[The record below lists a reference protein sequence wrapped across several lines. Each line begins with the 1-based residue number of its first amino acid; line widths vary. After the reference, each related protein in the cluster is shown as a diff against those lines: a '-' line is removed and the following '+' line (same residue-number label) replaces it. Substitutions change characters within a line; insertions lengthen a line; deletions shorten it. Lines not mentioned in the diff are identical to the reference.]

1 MSIRTIVRG
10 LSALLLGFALS
21 FIAPIVTALCYGEP
35 LTPFLIPSLILIG
48 VSGMLLLIIPRRS
61 STYFTRDSF
70 AIVTLFWTLVCIVG
84 AVPFVLSIDGIGWV
98 DALFEAASGFTT
110 TGATIY
116 SDVEV
121 LPKSILLW
129 RSLTHWLGGMGIIV
143 LAVAVLPILGV
154 SGFRLMSAE
163 APGPDIEKLT
173 PRITHTARVFWLIYF
188 SFTIVETALLI
199 FGGMGVFDA
208 INHTFATLAT
218 GGFSTKNA
226 SIAAF
231 NSSYIEWVVIL
242 FMFLSGINFALY
254 FRALTGRFDIIRNN
268 SELKAYVFLFTL
280 AVLIVA
286 ASLYF
291 TGEYSGIETVFRYS
305 AFQVATLMT
314 STGFATADYTLWPM
328 LPQGM
333 LLLMLFIG
341 GCVGSTSGGIKMM
354 HVTVMIKTAGKQL
367 RSLVYPRGMF
377 PIRLNKKPLD
387 SAIVTAVS
395 GFVFL
400 YIVFVVISTIV
411 VVSSGTDITTA
422 LTASLACIGNIG
434 PGFGDVGPASNFA
447 FFPDYVKLWL
457 AAIMILGRLEIY
469 TVLILFTPFFYHK

>member
-10 LSALLLGFALS
+10 LSALLLGFSLS
-21 FIAPIVTALCYGEP
+21 FLAPIVTALYYGEP

-48 VSGMLLLIIPRRS
+48 ISGMLLLLIPRRS

-70 AIVTLFWTLVCIVG
+70 AIVTLFWTMVCIVG
-84 AVPFVLSIDGIGWV
+84 AVPFVLSVDGIGWV

-121 LPKSILLW
+121 LPKSLLLW

-173 PRITHTARVFWLIYF
+173 PRISHTARVFWIIYF
-188 SFTIVETALLI
+188 GFTVVETALLI

-231 NSSYIEWVVIL
+231 NSSYIEWVVTL

-280 AVLIVA
+280 AV
-286 ASLYF
+286 
-291 TGEYSGIETVFRYS
+291 G
-305 AFQVATLMT
+305 
-314 STGFATADYTLWPM
+314 
-328 LPQGM
+328 
-333 LLLMLFIG
+333 
-341 GCVGSTSGGIKMM
+341 
-354 HVTVMIKTAGKQL
+354 
-367 RSLVYPRGMF
+367 
-377 PIRLNKKPLD
+377 
-387 SAIVTAVS
+387 
-395 GFVFL
+395 
-400 YIVFVVISTIV
+400 
-411 VVSSGTDITTA
+411 
-422 LTASLACIGNIG
+422 
-434 PGFGDVGPASNFA
+434 
-447 FFPDYVKLWL
+447 
-457 AAIMILGRLEIY
+457 
-469 TVLILFTPFFYHK
+469 